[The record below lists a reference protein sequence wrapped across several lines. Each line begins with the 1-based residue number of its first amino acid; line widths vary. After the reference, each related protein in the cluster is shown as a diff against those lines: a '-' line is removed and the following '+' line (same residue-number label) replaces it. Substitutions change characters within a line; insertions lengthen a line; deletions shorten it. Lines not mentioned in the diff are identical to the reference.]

1 MTTVTDSQSSFL
13 AGDDARN
20 LRRRRRT
27 DRLMRWSATAAAA
40 SAVAIL
46 GIVVASV
53 VVHGA
58 SAVSFSFLT
67 QDPAVGLGAAGGGIA
82 NAIIGS
88 ALIVAV
94 GTAIALPLGVLIA
107 LYLTEF
113 ATPRTAGPIRLA
125 LDLLNGTPTIVI
137 GVFIF
142 GLLVVSR
149 SQTGFAASIGLAIVM
164 LPLMAR
170 TTQEM
175 LLLVPRD
182 LRDAA
187 HALGVRRWRMI
198 LGVVLPSA
206 LGGILTGAILAIA
219 RAFGETAPLLL
230 SDSVFG
236 NTTSLNV
243 FGTAIPNIPIDIYR
257 YSESG
262 FPEDHARA
270 WGAALVLIVLIL
282 IGNLSARGMLAR
294 QRRRMVS
301 R

>member
-1 MTTVTDSQSSFL
+1 MSTATGSSTTLLGAED
-13 AGDDARN
+13 RN
-20 LRRRRRT
+20 LRRRRLT
-27 DRLMRWSATAAAA
+27 DRLMRLSATAAAGL
-40 SAVAIL
+40 AVAVL
-46 GIVVASV
+46 AIVVGSV
-53 VVHGA
+53 LIKGA
-58 SAVSFSFLT
+58 SALSIPFLT
-67 QDPAVGLGAAGGGIA
+67 QNPAVGLGAVGGGIA
-82 NAIIGS
+82 NAIVGS

-94 GTAIALPLGVLIA
+94 GTAMALPLGILIA

-113 ATPRTAGPIRLA
+113 ATPRTAPPIRLV

-142 GLLVVSR
+142 GLLVVSH
-149 SQTGFAASIGLAIVM
+149 SQTGFAASIALAIIM

-175 LLLVPRD
+175 LLLVPSD
-182 LRDAA
+182 LRNAA

-198 LGVVLPSA
+198 LGIVLPSA
-206 LGGILTGAILAIA
+206 LGGILTGAILAVA

-230 SDSVFG
+230 CDSVFG
-236 NTTSLNV
+236 NTTSLNI

-262 FPEDHARA
+262 FPSDHARA
-270 WGAALVLIVLIL
+270 WGAALVLIALIL
-282 IGNLSARGMLAR
+282 VGNLSARAMLTR
-294 QRRRMVS
+294 QRRRLAG

>member
-1 MTTVTDSQSSFL
+1 MSTATGSSTTLLGAED
-13 AGDDARN
+13 RN
-20 LRRRRRT
+20 LRRRRLT
-27 DRLMRWSATAAAA
+27 DRLMRLSATAAAGL
-40 SAVAIL
+40 AVAVL
-46 GIVVASV
+46 AIVVGSV
-53 VVHGA
+53 LIKGA
-58 SAVSFSFLT
+58 SALSIPFLT
-67 QDPAVGLGAAGGGIA
+67 QNPAVGLGAVGGGIA
-82 NAIIGS
+82 NAIVGS

-94 GTAIALPLGVLIA
+94 GTAMALPLGILIA

-113 ATPRTAGPIRLA
+113 ATPRTAPPIRLV

-142 GLLVVSR
+142 GLLVVSH
-149 SQTGFAASIGLAIVM
+149 SQTGFAASIALAIIM

-175 LLLVPRD
+175 LLLVPGD
-182 LRDAA
+182 LRNAA

-198 LGVVLPSA
+198 LGIVLPSA

-230 SDSVFG
+230 CDSVFG
-236 NTTSLNV
+236 NTTTLNI

-262 FPEDHARA
+262 FPSDHARA
-270 WGAALVLIVLIL
+270 WGAALVLIALIL
-282 IGNLSARGMLAR
+282 VGNLSARAMLAR
-294 QRRRMVS
+294 QRRKLAGR
-301 R
+301 

>member
-1 MTTVTDSQSSFL
+1 
-13 AGDDARN
+13 
-20 LRRRRRT
+20 
-27 DRLMRWSATAAAA
+27 MRWSATAAAA
-40 SAVAIL
+40 CAVAIL
-46 GIVVASV
+46 GIVVVSV
-53 VVHGA
+53 VLHGA
-58 SAVSFSFLT
+58 SALSISFLT
-67 QDPAVGLGAAGGGIA
+67 QDPSVGLGAAGGGIA

-94 GTAIALPLGVLIA
+94 GTAMALPLGVLIA

-113 ATPRTAGPIRLA
+113 ATPRTAPPIRLA

-142 GLLVVSR
+142 GLLVVSH
-149 SQTGFAASIGLAIVM
+149 SQTGFAASIALAVVM

-170 TTQEM
+170 TTQEI

-198 LGVVLPSA
+198 LGVVLPTA

-230 SDSVFG
+230 CDSVFG
-236 NTTSLNV
+236 NGTSLNV

-262 FPEDHARA
+262 FPTDHARA

-282 IGNLSARGMLAR
+282 VGNLSARAMLAR
-294 QRRRMVS
+294 QRRRMIA